1 VLEQALSKGGDFA
14 DLYFQH
20 RLGRS
25 LALEDGKVNRA
36 HSSVDLGAGVR
47 VVRGDQTGYAFTEE
61 LTDTAL
67 LQAARTAS
75 TISQGSPGLAAQSF
89 QVQKRPEF
97 YPVREPWSAV
107 GIDRKKPLL
116 DEMNRLAFSQ
126 DRRIKKVRISF
137 QDQTEHILVADSDGR
152 WAEDERPMGTLGIS
166 CVAEHG
172 QRREENWANRA
183 WRKGI
188 EAFDSRLA
196 RELAREAVDRTIM
209 LFEAVQPEPGEMPV
223 VLAAGSS
230 GILLHEAIGHGM
242 EADFN
247 RKQISIYTEKMGE
260 RIARPFVSI
269 VDDGT
274 LAGARGAINVDDE
287 GIPAQNTTLV
297 EQGILRSF
305 MHDRIS
311 ARHFDCQPTGNGR
324 RQSFRHKPL
333 PRMRCTYMLP
343 GPHRKQEII
352 GSVKQG
358 LLAVTFSNGQVQIG
372 AGDFTFF
379 VKTGYLIE
387 NGKVTRPIK
396 DTNII
401 GNGPEVLQ
409 RVEMVADDLQIDPGR
424 WTCGKDG
431 QGVPVSQGL
440 PTVKVAR
447 ITVGGV
453 KS

>member
-1 VLEQALSKGGDFA
+1 
-14 DLYFQH
+14 
-20 RLGRS
+20 
-25 LALEDGKVNRA
+25 
-36 HSSVDLGAGVR
+36 
-47 VVRGDQTGYAFTEE
+47 
-61 LTDTAL
+61 
-67 LQAARTAS
+67 
-75 TISQGSPGLAAQSF
+75 
-89 QVQKRPEF
+89 
-97 YPVREPWSAV
+97 
-107 GIDRKKPLL
+107 
-116 DEMNRLAFSQ
+116 
-126 DRRIKKVRISF
+126 
-137 QDQTEHILVADSDGR
+137 
-152 WAEDERPMGTLGIS
+152 
-166 CVAEHG
+166 
-172 QRREENWANRA
+172 
-183 WRKGI
+183 
-188 EAFDSRLA
+188 
-196 RELAREAVDRTIM
+196 
-209 LFEAVQPEPGEMPV
+209 
-223 VLAAGSS
+223 
-230 GILLHEAIGHGM
+230 
-242 EADFN
+242 
-247 RKQISIYTEKMGE
+247 MGE